1 MSDTTMDPPAEQRI
15 AHIEGTVEQMDK
27 RLDSIERRLDGVE
40 RRLETLAAKGETKF
54 NTLETKFNWGMAL
67 IFTCWASL
75 AGLLVM
81 VVLKIR

>member
-1 MSDTTMDPPAEQRI
+1 MSDAAIGPPAEERI

-40 RRLETLAAKGETKF
+40 RRLETLATKGEAKF
-54 NTLETKFNWGMAL
+54 NILETKFNWAMAL
-67 IFTCWASL
+67 IFTCWVSL

-81 VVLKIR
+81 VILKIR